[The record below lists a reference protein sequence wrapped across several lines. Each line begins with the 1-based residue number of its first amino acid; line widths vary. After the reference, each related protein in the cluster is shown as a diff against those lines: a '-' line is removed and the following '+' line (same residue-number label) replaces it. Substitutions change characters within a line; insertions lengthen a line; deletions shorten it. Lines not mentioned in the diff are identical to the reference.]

1 MTTLVAALAPCY
13 SGLQSLFSPMAD
25 YPTIAALP
33 RTIRGELTRY
43 APELPLGSL
52 VAGVDNIHHDVYLSP
67 KFVET
72 TREFL
77 FDLIRQTVKL
87 THFPGFERKPMR
99 APEAATLRK
108 MIAELLQ
115 TSLTRAKY
123 EKNIERDLLLRV
135 ALLKFFTQET
145 VTRFADLLLEAKEGI
160 RSRGGHFER
169 SEQAHVLKSRLAEI
183 QAGRRDVYR
192 QVGQHLYQ
200 ILSELEENSLGR
212 ARRALF
218 GDEAAEAYAMLINR
232 LVFVESGRDDRLFLD
247 HYVLLGNYHHDPDR
261 FEVIDDLL
269 LDLLRES
276 VFPGESPAE
285 SHDAGHTHAFYMD
298 AAIHLRAELEQLDL
312 QREEI
317 LRRMERSDDLLTRM
331 LRREDVAVL
340 RANLTD
346 LDRRRAF
353 LQQKLDLLAPQ
364 IETAKQKRDFLF
376 EQHETQLGDYLNDP
390 ANGRRLFD
398 SSARAGDADIRA
410 QLLDEFILRL
420 ERNEISLHVLASYE
434 VRNLHA
440 EYCPPVHLQQ
450 LRKALVSREELKRVE
465 DVLKQ
470 FPARQFSMKGL
481 EEGARRLRRFTRDE
495 QRALVL
501 RFAED
506 FMRLRRD
513 LRDHQRLVAAMERV
527 NLVRNERTRELSQ
540 LNRTLYE
547 FLLPEEERPAE
558 DLVVSHVV
566 IKADVR
572 GSTRMTQDLLSRGL
586 NPASHLSLNLYEPV
600 QRVLDRYGASK
611 VFIEGDA
618 IVMAIYETE
627 ANRTRQRSV
636 AKACLLARQIVGI
649 AQAYNDRSEG
659 SDLPRLDIGVGI
671 AFQNSP
677 PTYWMDNDSRI
688 MISRAL
694 NLSDRL
700 SSCSKAARRLLGKH
714 GSPFRLFVFQTTMEG
729 TTEEELDEFLLRYN
743 MGGVELNE
751 DGFKKLG
758 EEISLKPIEANC
770 RMPWGTER
778 ATFYSGLI
786 PIGETLEP
794 LYIREGHIRQ
804 LLPDGKIG
812 AAIARSYY
820 EVCQNSDLPDFPGA
834 PDRVPPRKQ

>member
-1 MTTLVAALAPCY
+1 
-13 SGLQSLFSPMAD
+13 MAE
-25 YPTIAALP
+25 YPTIAVLP
-33 RTIRGELTRY
+33 RSIRDELTRY

-52 VAGVDNIHHDVYLSP
+52 VAGVDNIHQDVYLSS
-67 KFVET
+67 KFVEA

-99 APEAATLRK
+99 APEAASLRK
-108 MIAELLQ
+108 MIGELLQ

-160 RSRGGHFER
+160 RSRGGNFER

-192 QVGQHLYQ
+192 QVGQHIYH
-200 ILSELEENSLGR
+200 ILSELEETSLAR
-212 ARRALF
+212 ARKALF
-218 GDEAAEAYAMLINR
+218 GDEAAEAYGMLLNR
-232 LVFVESGRDDRLFLD
+232 LVFVESGRNDRLFLE
-247 HYVLLGNYHHDPDR
+247 HYVLLGNYQHDPDR
-261 FEVIDDLL
+261 FEVIDGLL
-269 LDLLRES
+269 LDLLREI
-276 VFPGESPAE
+276 VFPGATPSESDGASQTHE
-285 SHDAGHTHAFYMD
+285 SYMD
-298 AAIHLRAELEQLDL
+298 AAIRLRADLEHLDL
-312 QREEI
+312 EREEV
-317 LRRMERSDDLLTRM
+317 LRRLDRSDDILARM
-331 LRREDVAVL
+331 LRREDVATL
-340 RANLTD
+340 RASLTD

-353 LQQKLDLLAPQ
+353 IQQKLDLLAPQ
-364 IETAKQKRDFLF
+364 IEAAKLKREFLD
-376 EQHETQLGDYLNDP
+376 EQHESQLGDYLNDP
-390 ANGRRLFD
+390 ANARRLFD
-398 SSARAGDADIRA
+398 ASSSGPDADTRA

-440 EYCPPVHLQQ
+440 EYSPPVHLQQ

-465 DVLKQ
+465 DILKQ

-481 EEGARRLRRFTRDE
+481 EEAARRLRRFTRDE
-495 QRALVL
+495 QRSLVL

-506 FMRLRRD
+506 FMHLRRD
-513 LRDHQRLVAAMERV
+513 MRDHQRLVAAMERV

-547 FLLPEEERPAE
+547 YLLPDEERPEE
-558 DLVVSHVV
+558 DHVVSHVV

-600 QRVLDRYGASK
+600 QRVLERYGASK

-636 AKACLLARQIVGI
+636 AKACLLARQMVGI
-649 AQAYNDRSEG
+649 AQSYNERSDG
-659 SDLPRLDIGVGI
+659 TDLPRLDIGVGI

-677 PTYWMDNDSRI
+677 PTYWMDSDSRI

-751 DGFKKLG
+751 EGFKKLG
-758 EEISLKPIEANC
+758 EEISLKAIESKS

-778 ATFYSGLI
+778 TTFFSGLV
-786 PIGETLEP
+786 PVGEALEP
-794 LYIREGHIRQ
+794 LFIREGHIRQ

-812 AAIARSYY
+812 AAIARAYY
-820 EVCQNSDLPDFPGA
+820 EICTNSDIPELSA
-834 PDRVPPRKQ
+834 VSDRSPLRKQ